1 MTDLLGLNYL
11 NLVLC
16 EYKLVVLKFS
26 GVVTMEMK
34 KILGILLA
42 VCFLMSVTAAAVSAG
57 NVDHTV
63 GNNKDKDKDK
73 DKKDYKKEDKKEDK
87 KKDDG
92 KKWGDDRHKKV
103 EFKWKC
109 HTEYKRVLVKIIYKH
124 HGKPI
129 KIYKW
134 KAFKVCKKVPVYN
147 HR

>member
-1 MTDLLGLNYL
+1 
-11 NLVLC
+11 
-16 EYKLVVLKFS
+16 
-26 GVVTMEMK
+26 MEMK

-57 NVDHTV
+57 DNRD
-63 GNNKDKDKDK
+63 NNWNGKD
-73 DKKDYKKEDKKEDK
+73 

-92 KKWGDDRHKKV
+92 KKWGDKDDKWGNHNKPKFV
-103 EFKWKC
+103 WKC

-134 KAFKVCKKVPVYN
+134 KAFKVCKKVPVFRG

>member
-1 MTDLLGLNYL
+1 
-11 NLVLC
+11 
-16 EYKLVVLKFS
+16 
-26 GVVTMEMK
+26 MEMK

-57 NVDHTV
+57 TSENKWN
-63 GNNKDKDKDK
+63 GNK
-73 DKKDYKKEDKKEDK
+73 DKKDDNKKDDRNKKDDEKKWGDDK

-103 EFKWKC
+103 EYKWKC

-134 KAFKVCKKVPVYN
+134 KAFKVCKKVPVYGG

>member
-1 MTDLLGLNYL
+1 
-11 NLVLC
+11 
-16 EYKLVVLKFS
+16 
-26 GVVTMEMK
+26 MEMK

-57 NVDHTV
+57 ESQEKYGGKDKY
-63 GNNKDKDKDK
+63 NNYDKDKNYGKDKNYDK
-73 DKKDYKKEDKKEDK
+73 DKNY
-87 KKDDG
+87 G
-92 KKWGDDRHKKV
+92 DRHKKV
-103 EFKWKC
+103 EYKWKC

-134 KAFKVCKKVPVYN
+134 KAFKVCKKVPVFRG

>member
-1 MTDLLGLNYL
+1 
-11 NLVLC
+11 
-16 EYKLVVLKFS
+16 
-26 GVVTMEMK
+26 MEMK

-57 NVDHTV
+57 VPDAKYN
-63 GNNKDKDKDK
+63 GNK
-73 DKKDYKKEDKKEDK
+73 DKKDDKKDDK

-92 KKWGDDRHKKV
+92 KKWGDDRNKKV

-129 KIYKW
+129 KILKY
-134 KAFKVCKKVPVYN
+134 VKKVPVYRG